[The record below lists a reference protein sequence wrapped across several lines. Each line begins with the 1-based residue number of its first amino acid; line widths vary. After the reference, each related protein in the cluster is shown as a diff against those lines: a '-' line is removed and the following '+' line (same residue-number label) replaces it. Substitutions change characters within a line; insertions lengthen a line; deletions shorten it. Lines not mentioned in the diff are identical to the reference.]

1 MKAIRVFVLPA
12 ALLTVTLIS
21 APVGAQLPSVGS
33 LPSSIIPDKAAL
45 LEQTKKLLTDLT
57 AMKQDPKL
65 PAADKSKVDAL
76 MPKASSVSSELAKP
90 QVEPSRLTQLA
101 GQRTFRSST
110 LPSRATRRS
119 GGEGRWFFSSI

>member
-1 MKAIRVFVLPA
+1 MKATWGSVFPV
-12 ALLTVTLIS
+12 ALLTLTLIT

-45 LEQTKKLLTDLT
+45 LEQAKKLLAELT

-76 MPKASSVSSELAKP
+76 IPKASSVSSELAKP

-101 GQRTFRSST
+101 GQLTD
-110 LPSRATRRS
+110 LQKQYGALK
-119 GGEGRWFFSSI
+119 GH